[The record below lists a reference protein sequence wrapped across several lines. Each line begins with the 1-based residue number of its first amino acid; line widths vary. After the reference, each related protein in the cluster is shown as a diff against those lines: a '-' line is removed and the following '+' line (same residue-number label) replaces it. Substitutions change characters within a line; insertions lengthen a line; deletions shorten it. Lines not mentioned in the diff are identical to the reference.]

1 MHDEHLTEQEIIRRQ
16 KAEELR
22 KKGIDP
28 FGSAFKRTHH
38 TNDIINEY
46 DKFSREE
53 LEEKKIPVIIAG
65 RIVLKRGQGKAG
77 FMHIQD
83 RDNKLQVYVRKDE
96 VDEEDRK
103 STRLNFSHVR
113 ISYAVFCL
121 KKKTKNYRGTLF
133 VKN

>member
-96 VDEEDRK
+96 VDEEEFD
-103 STRLNFSHVR
+103 LFSHADLGDIVR
-113 ISYAVFCL
+113 SEERRVGKECRCLVRSYR
-121 KKKTKNYRGTLF
+121 Y
-133 VKN
+133 